1 MALAPI
7 AQEVYTFSKKLGLST
22 DLAMI
27 EHAWSLEVGGL
38 REFARIVA
46 LDNASLVIEVDSHT
60 VMQELSLRRRE
71 LVRKL
76 NKHLPAPFL
85 RNMTVRITQ
94 NHGR

>member
-7 AQEVYTFSKKLGLST
+7 AHEARDFSKKLGLSS

-27 EHAWSLEVGGL
+27 DRAWRMEIGALEDVAQIL
-38 REFARIVA
+38 A
-46 LDNASLVIEVDSHT
+46 LDHDALIIEADSNA

-76 NKHLPAPFL
+76 NVHLAGSPL
-85 RNMTVRITQ
+85 RQIIVRLRQ
-94 NHGR
+94 HYGR

>member
-7 AQEVYTFSKKLGLST
+7 SQDVQTVSQKLGLST

-27 EHAWSLEVGGL
+27 EHAWNLEVGPL
-38 REFARIVA
+38 RDLARISA

-76 NKHLPAPFL
+76 NNHLPIPFI
-85 RNMTVRITQ
+85 RQMTVRIG